1 MRKFNKLI
9 VVISLAMALIIV
21 AINTVIL
28 NSQKK
33 HVPLYKVELN
43 RIEQELSV
51 GNDVS
56 ADDYDNIIS
65 VSIYDGTPQFYSSA
79 NEYVIRVINGTIY
92 RIEYSDKAENNKS
105 ALLILLNASAAAL
118 FLPVLAILLFIRQK
132 IIKPFSSISELPQQL
147 AKGTLS
153 TPLKENKSRFFGKFI
168 WGLDM
173 LREKLESSKAKELE
187 RAKKEKTFLLSL
199 SHDIKTPLS
208 AIKLYS
214 KALSKGLYEDSAKQ
228 QEAAESINSKA
239 DEIEGYVNEMIGNL
253 NSDFMS
259 FDVQQ
264 SEFYLKTVIDRIT
277 EYYSDK
283 LSVLG
288 TEFSIAPFSN
298 CLICGDAD
306 RLEEVL
312 QNIIEN
318 AIKYGD
324 GRQISISFSDE
335 EDCRLIT
342 VSNSG
347 CQLSENELP
356 HIFDSFW
363 RGSNTGSQQGSGLG
377 LYICR
382 RLMDCMGGDI
392 FAEIT
397 DGFMNITA
405 VCRKP
410 Q

>member
-21 AINTVIL
+21 AINAVIL

-43 RIEQELSV
+43 RIEQELSG

-65 VSIYDGTPQFYSSA
+65 VSVYDGTPQFYSSA

-363 RGSNTGSQQGSGLG
+363 RGSNTGSQQGSGLR

-397 DGFMNITA
+397 DGFMNVTA
-405 VCRKP
+405 VCRKL